1 MYFAPRISHSAFFR
15 AMLPQL
21 IVSGLVTGSLYALV
35 ALGLVII
42 YKASNIFNFAQGDM
56 AMVSTFVAY
65 TLLETLH
72 IPFLWAFPL
81 AIVASFGL
89 GAMFEVCLLRPA
101 KNPTPLGLII
111 ITVGA
116 QQILYGVAGWIW
128 GYDTKTFPSPL
139 SDTKLYRLDSVVIS
153 EVNLWILIVSVLS
166 MLSLL
171 LFFRY
176 TKLGIAMR
184 AISQNRTSARLLGVR
199 ASLVSLLTWGIASVL
214 GAVAG
219 ILIAPITFLDPN
231 MMWSPLL
238 KAFAAATLGGMNSFA
253 GAVLGG
259 GSLGVLENLVGGY
272 LTPELKDSVAF
283 FVIILVLCVRPS
295 GLLGRHYQRRL

>member
-1 MYFAPRISHSAFFR
+1 
-15 AMLPQL
+15 MLPQL
-21 IVSGLVTGSLYALV
+21 IISGLAIGSLYGLV
-35 ALGLVII
+35 ALGLVMI
-42 YKASNIFNFAQGDM
+42 YKASHVFNFAQGDM
-56 AMVSTFVAY
+56 AMVSTFMAF

-72 IPFLWAFPL
+72 LPFLLALPL
-81 AIVASFGL
+81 AVVASFLL
-89 GAMFEVCLLRPA
+89 GAMVELCLLRPT
-101 KNPTPLGLII
+101 KQPTALGLII

-128 GYDTKTFPSPL
+128 GYDTKAFPSPL
-139 SDTKLYRLDSVVIS
+139 SDVKLYRVGGLVIS
-153 EVNLWILIVSVLS
+153 EVNLWILVVSLVL
-166 MLSLL
+166 MLALL

-176 TKLGIAMR
+176 AKLGIAIR
-184 AISQNRTSARLLGVR
+184 AMSHNPTTARLMGARTPWLL
-199 ASLVSLLTWGIASVL
+199 SLTWGLASVL

-231 MMWSPLL
+231 MMLNPLL

-253 GAVLGG
+253 GAVVGG
-259 GSLGVLENLVGGY
+259 GSLGILENLVGGY

-295 GLLGRHYQRRL
+295 GLLGRHYRRRV

>member
-1 MYFAPRISHSAFFR
+1 
-15 AMLPQL
+15 MLPQL
-21 IVSGLVTGSLYALV
+21 VISGLATGSLYALV

-42 YKASNIFNFAQGDM
+42 YKASNVFNFAQGDM
-56 AMVSTFVAY
+56 AMVNTFVTF

-72 IPFLWAFPL
+72 LPFLWAVFF
-81 AIVASFGL
+81 AISAAFLL
-89 GAMFEVCLLRPA
+89 GALFELCLLRPM

-128 GYDTKTFPSPL
+128 GYDTKAFPSPL
-139 SDTKLYRLDSVVIS
+139 SDMRIYRFGGLVVS
-153 EVNLWILIVSVLS
+153 EVNLWILIVSFLL
-166 MLSLL
+166 MLALL
-171 LFFRY
+171 LFFRFSR
-176 TKLGIAMR
+176 LGIAIR
-184 AISQNRTSARLLGVR
+184 AMSQNLPTARLMGAR
-199 ASLVSLLTWGIASVL
+199 APWLLSLTWGIASVL

-231 MMWSPLL
+231 MMLNPLL

-253 GAVLGG
+253 GAIVGG
-259 GSLGVLENLVGGY
+259 GTLGILENLVGSY
-272 LTPELKDSVAF
+272 LTPELKESVAF

-295 GLLGRHYQRRL
+295 GLLGRHYRRHV